1 MLASWIEALS
11 FEMLL
16 MLRRFTFQVLEKK
29 TNKLQQSAL
38 LIEVEGRAARGGGRI
53 VGGGGEWEGVAARE
67 Y

>member
-38 LIEVEGRAARGGGRI
+38 LIEVEGRAAREGGRR